1 MDIHRPAHRLVGVD
15 HEEAE
20 MVHTSQ
26 EEVFRTFDSSLLPF
40 LDPFDMKQAGDL
52 VVVVVVV
59 VVVAAAAVVMP
70 ENELAS

>member
-1 MDIHRPAHRLVGVD
+1 MDIHSTACLPIAVDYDEVAVEHKFHPA
-15 HEEAE
+15 
-20 MVHTSQ
+20 
-26 EEVFRTFDSSLLPF
+26 VFRTFDSSLLPF